1 MRGGSRSTN
10 VVFGFATSIWQAA
23 QLKGAGCE
31 LFTKPEVKLELEC
44 ALSLRDELLEKPD
57 VELLVKLELSLS
69 VKHIDPQLER

>member
-1 MRGGSRSTN
+1 MCGGLPSTN

-57 VELLVKLELSLS
+57 VELAFS
-69 VKHIDPQLER
+69 

>member
-1 MRGGSRSTN
+1 MRGRLRSTN

-23 QLKGAGCE
+23 QLRGAGCE

-57 VELLVKLELSLS
+57 VELLVKLEF
-69 VKHIDPQLER
+69 RA

>member
-1 MRGGSRSTN
+1 MRGGLPSTN

-23 QLKGAGCE
+23 QLRGAGCE

-57 VELLVKLELSLS
+57 VELLVKLEF
-69 VKHIDPQLER
+69 RA